1 MMLNVSHMELKYLIK
16 PYHVGSKNAKS
27 LAIIIPSQLRREAS
41 IDSSAIFLLRINEE
55 TKIMTLQNIKQWIEK
70 YQDATPAD
78 RSKPN
83 QQNPRS

>member
-1 MMLNVSHMELKYLIK
+1 MCNLSHMELKYLIK

-27 LAIIIPSQLRREAS
+27 LAIIIPSQLRREAN
-41 IDSSAIFLLRINEE
+41 IDLSAIFWLRINEK

-70 YQDATPAD
+70 YQDVTPAD
-78 RSKPN
+78 QSDPN